1 MPRGT
6 GWRSTDASDRSEDL
20 ANEPLIMYA
29 PVEARY
35 FYDLVVRLIPVDDQ
49 NVVHS
54 VSQVLTMLWLVAA
67 GRGIAFVPA
76 SATGLGI
83 DGVALP
89 GDRGPADRLRSSCHL
104 LWLRDAGNPALRM
117 LLDAMQV
124 AER

>member
-1 MPRGT
+1 MH
-6 GWRSTDASDRSEDL
+6 
-20 ANEPLIMYA
+20 A
-29 PVEARY
+29 PTRARY

-49 NVVHS
+49 FVVHS

-83 DGVALP
+83 DGVSYREIEGLP
-89 GDRGPADRLRSSCHL
+89 AAPVELHL

-124 AER
+124 ADR